1 MKKLSYRLNEPETV
15 LDEATADKHGLTLVN
30 QLRKVKPVCK
40 DLGHQ
45 FPNELDKS
53 NGPEVFDAK
62 HLRRFGSNTIKA

>member
-1 MKKLSYRLNEPETV
+1 MKKLSCRLNEPETV
-15 LDEATADKHGLTLVN
+15 LDEATADKRGLTLVN
-30 QLRKVKPVCK
+30 QLRKVRCKPVYK

-62 HLRRFGSNTIKA
+62 HLR